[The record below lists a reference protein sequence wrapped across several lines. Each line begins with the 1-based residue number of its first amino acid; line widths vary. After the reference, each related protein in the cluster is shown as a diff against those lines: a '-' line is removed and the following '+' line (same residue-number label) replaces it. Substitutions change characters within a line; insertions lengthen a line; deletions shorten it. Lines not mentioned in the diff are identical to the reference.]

1 MSRKFNT
8 LVVLTVIYINIDVA
22 TVSKKLKNKQTNKAH
37 QLVSESYIY
46 RYRYIDIYYDY
57 ICSLAR
63 TYIKNSLLPK
73 FLILG

>member
-1 MSRKFNT
+1 MEPMSRKFNT

-46 RYRYIDIYYDY
+46 IDI
-57 ICSLAR
+57 
-63 TYIKNSLLPK
+63 
-73 FLILG
+73 